1 MAKKNAYQQANEDI
15 AAIIAEAKSRKGWT
29 DKDIG
34 KLIGSKGIKAES
46 VKNNRS
52 RGVFPNMRFC
62 DVSVLAEAA
71 GYDVVFRKKEVYR

>member
-52 RGVFPNMRFC
+52 RGVFPNMRLPQGMMWCSGRRRFI
-62 DVSVLAEAA
+62 DENV
-71 GYDVVFRKKEVYR
+71 